1 MFEAT
6 LPYPNLDPV
15 LLHLWIF
22 SIRWYALAYIV
33 GLLLGWW
40 MALRMI
46 QSKTLW
52 INAPFGGKAP
62 ATADDIGDLVVW
74 ATFGVILGGRLGWAL
89 FYGTIL
95 CSVSPHG
102 AMCLAPPG
110 GNPLPLGFLTDP
122 LRIIAA
128 WEGGMS
134 FHGGM
139 IGTAIAIWLFCR
151 RRKLDT
157 LMVGDIVASVA
168 PIGLFFGRIANFV
181 NGELW
186 GKVSHVPWAMVFCTH
201 YIRVTNGG
209 RCPAGLDPRH
219 PSQLYEAALEGLV
232 LFAIL
237 QTGIRKFRW
246 QERPGLTAG
255 VFFLG
260 YGFFRAFVELYREPD
275 APFLGPVS
283 MGQALS
289 ALMWIAGAF
298 FMYRALRKS
307 PIQVDAK

>member
-6 LPYPNLDPV
+6 LAYPDLNPV
-15 LLHLWIF
+15 LLHIWIF
-22 SIRWYALAYIV
+22 SIRWYAIAYIA

-40 MALRMI
+40 YAVRLI
-46 QSKTLW
+46 HSKTLW
-52 INAPFGGKAP
+52 INAPFSGKAP
-62 ATADDIGDLVVW
+62 ASAEDIGDLVVW
-74 ATFGVILGGRLGWAL
+74 VTFGVILGGRLGWVL

-95 CSVSPHG
+95 CSVSPDG

-110 GNPLPLGFLTDP
+110 GDPLPLGFLTDP
-122 LRIIAA
+122 LRIVAA

-139 IGTAIAIWLFCR
+139 LGTAIAIWLFSR

-157 LMVGDIVASVA
+157 LTIGDIVASVA

-186 GKVSHVPWAMVFCTH
+186 GKVTNVPWAMVFCSH
-201 YIRVTNGG
+201 YIELANHGA
-209 RCPAGLDPRH
+209 CPAGPLPRH

-246 QERPGLTAG
+246 QEKPGLTAG

-260 YGFFRAFVELYREPD
+260 YGLFRTFAEFFREPD
-275 APFLGPVS
+275 APFLGPVT

-289 ALMWIAGAF
+289 ALMWIAGA
-298 FMYRALRKS
+298 YLIYQALRRRT
-307 PIQVDAK
+307 AAA

>member
-6 LPYPNLDPV
+6 LPYPDLNPV

-22 SIRWYALAYIV
+22 SIRWYAIAYIA

-40 MALRMI
+40 YAVRLVH
-46 QSKTLW
+46 SKSLW
-52 INAPFGGKAP
+52 INSPFGGKAP
-62 ATADDIGDLVVW
+62 ATAEDIGDLVVW
-74 ATFGVILGGRLGWAL
+74 VTFGVILGGRLGWVL

-95 CSVSPHG
+95 CSVSPDG

-110 GNPLPLGFLTDP
+110 GDPLPLGFLTDP
-122 LRIIAA
+122 LRIVAA

-139 IGTAIAIWLFCR
+139 LGTAIAIWLFSR

-157 LMVGDIVASVA
+157 LMIGDIVSSVA
-168 PIGLFFGRIANFV
+168 PIGLFFGRVANFV

-186 GKVSHVPWAMVFCTH
+186 GRVTDVPWAMVFCSH
-201 YIRVTNGG
+201 YIALTNHGA
-209 RCPAGLDPRH
+209 CPAGPQPRH

-237 QTGIRKFRW
+237 QTGIHKFRW
-246 QERPGLTAG
+246 QEKPGLTAG
-255 VFFLG
+255 VFFFG
-260 YGFFRAFVELYREPD
+260 YGLFRTFAEFFREPD
-275 APFLGPVS
+275 APFLGPVT

-289 ALMWIAGAF
+289 ALMWVAGA
-298 FMYRALRKS
+298 YLVYGALR
-307 PIQVDAK
+307 PRPAAA

>member
-6 LPYPNLDPV
+6 LPYPDLNPV

-22 SIRWYALAYIV
+22 SIRWYALAYIA

-40 MALRMI
+40 YAVRLLHN
-46 QSKTLW
+46 KTLW
-52 INAPFGGKAP
+52 INSPFGGKAP
-62 ATADDIGDLVVW
+62 ATAEDIGDLVVW
-74 ATFGVILGGRLGWAL
+74 ATFGVILGGRLGWVI

-95 CSVSPHG
+95 CGVSPEG
-102 AMCLAPPG
+102 AMCQAPLG
-110 GNPLPLGFLTDP
+110 ADPLPLGFLTDP
-122 LRIIAA
+122 LRIVAA

-139 IGTAIAIWLFCR
+139 LGTAIAIWLFSR

-157 LMVGDIVASVA
+157 LMIGDIVASVA

-186 GKVSHVPWAMVFCTH
+186 GKVTNVPWAMVFCSH
-201 YIRVTNGG
+201 YIVQANRGA
-209 RCPAGLDPRH
+209 CPAGPLPRH

-237 QTGIRKFRW
+237 QIGIHKFRW

-260 YGFFRAFVELYREPD
+260 YGLFRAFVEIYREPD

-289 ALMWIAGAF
+289 ALMWVAGAYLI
-298 FMYRALRKS
+298 YRALRPK
-307 PIQVDAK
+307 IAAA